1 MAPEEMG
8 SGLFGFRDMV
18 RAAIP
23 PKPRGT
29 MVLLRARN
37 ETNDRHWILRTRGRS
52 GKGRW
57 IARLIVLALVLV
69 AFFLFLLFLLFL
81 GRPIEPR
88 MIEVDVTDKIAESAP
103 Q

>member
-1 MAPEEMG
+1 MAEA
-8 SGLFGFRDMV
+8 GLFGFRDMV

-29 MVLLRARN
+29 MVLLRGLDG
-37 ETNDRHWILRTRGRS
+37 TIGRHWILRATDRS

-57 IARLIVLALVLV
+57 IARLIVLVLVLA
-69 AFFLFLLFLLFL
+69 AFFLLLLFM
-81 GRPIEPR
+81 GRPIEPK

-103 Q
+103 PKRDAQ

>member
-1 MAPEEMG
+1 M
-8 SGLFGFRDMV
+8 
-18 RAAIP
+18 RA
-23 PKPRGT
+23 K
-29 MVLLRARN
+29 
-37 ETNDRHWILRTRGRS
+37 GRS

-57 IARLIVLALVLV
+57 IARLIVLLLALI
-69 AFFLFLLFLLFL
+69 AFFLFLLFL

>member
-1 MAPEEMG
+1 MVPEETDA
-8 SGLFGFRDMV
+8 GLFGFRDMV

-23 PKPRGT
+23 RKARGT
-29 MVLLRARN
+29 MFLLHARNGTNGRHWTLRAK
-37 ETNDRHWILRTRGRS
+37 GRS

-57 IARLIVLALVLV
+57 IARLIVLALMLV
-69 AFFLFLLFLLFL
+69 AFFVFLLFL

>member
-23 PKPRGT
+23 PVPRGT
-29 MVLLRARN
+29 MVLLPARN
-37 ETNDRHWILRTRGRS
+37 GTNGRHWILRARGRS
-52 GKGRW
+52 GKSRW

-69 AFFLFLLFLLFL
+69 AFFLFLLFL

>member
-1 MAPEEMG
+1 MAPEEIG
-8 SGLFGFRDMV
+8 PGLFGFRDMV
-18 RAAIP
+18 SAAIP
-23 PKPRGT
+23 RKPRGT
-29 MVLLRARN
+29 MVLLHVRRG
-37 ETNDRHWILRTRGRS
+37 TDDRHWILRAKGRS

-57 IARLIVLALVLV
+57 IARLIVLALALL
-69 AFFLFLLFLLFL
+69 AFFLFLLFL